1 MMHQFLR
8 HQPDEHTIFLSRV
21 ATIVA
26 VLVFVGWL
34 SWFGV
39 AAPWDL
45 GGHHV
50 DVPEFFGRFFGLLV
64 LLAAIFSPLLIAGA
78 SERRRP

>member
-1 MMHQFLR
+1 MHQYLR
-8 HQPDEHTIFLSRV
+8 HQANERAIVLSRA
-21 ATIVA
+21 ATLVA

-45 GGHHV
+45 GGESV
-50 DVPEFFGRFFGLLV
+50 DVGEFFGRFFGLLV
-64 LLAAIFSPLLIAGA
+64 LLAAIFSPLLIAAIGG
-78 SERRRP
+78 RRKP